1 MTLEPFYS
9 TTARSRSGTEDERV
23 LLGDIGGTNARFAL
37 FAGGALGPVEHYP
50 VAAYPN
56 IAAAIAAF
64 LARQEQ
70 ADTITS
76 AVLGVAGP
84 VEGGRTEL
92 VNSGW
97 VIDAAALR
105 TGMGFSRVALI
116 NDFEAIAWAL
126 LKFTPDH
133 LKPIGGGRAEPGRVM
148 VALGPGTGL
157 GLAAMIPGKPHRVI
171 ATEGG
176 HANLAASSERED
188 AVIAQMRGKIGRVS
202 VERALSGPG
211 LQNLYG
217 AIAEL
222 DHVDVPARSAAE
234 ISQSAM
240 DGTCAVSKAALDM
253 FCAMLGTVAGDA
265 ALLFRARGGV
275 YLAGG
280 ILPRIIDYVAQSEFR
295 TRFEAKGRMRGYLE
309 TIPTSI
315 IMHTDPAFLGLVAA
329 IESERAAPTIQV

>member
-64 LARQEQ
+64 LARQQQPER
-70 ADTITS
+70 ITS
-76 AVLGVAGP
+76 AMLGVAGP
-84 VEGGRTEL
+84 VEEGRTEL

-105 TGMGFSRVALI
+105 TGLGFGRVALV

-126 LKFTPDH
+126 LKFTPEH
-133 LKPIGGGRAEPGRVM
+133 LKPIGRGSAQPGRVM

-188 AVIAQMRGKIGRVS
+188 AVIAQMRRKIGRVS

-222 DHVDVPARSAAE
+222 DHIDVPARKAAE
-234 ISQSAM
+234 ITQSAI
-240 DGTCAVSKAALDM
+240 DGTCPVSKAALDM
-253 FCAMLGTVAGDA
+253 FCALLGTVAGDM
-265 ALLFRARGGV
+265 ALLFRARGGI
-275 YLAGG
+275 YLSGG
-280 ILPRIIDYVAQSEFR
+280 LLPRITDYVAQSDFR
-295 TRFEAKGRMRGYLE
+295 ARFVAKGRMRGYLE
-309 TIPTSI
+309 AIPTSI
-315 IMHTDPAFLGLVAA
+315 VMHNDPAFLGLVAA
-329 IESERAAPTIQV
+329 IGSESAAPPPQA

>member
-1 MTLEPFYS
+1 MILEPFYS
-9 TTARSRSGTEDERV
+9 TAARALSGAEDERV

-37 FAGGALGPVEHYP
+37 FAGGTLGPVEHYP
-50 VAAYPN
+50 VAAYAN
-56 IAAAIAAF
+56 IAAAITAF

-70 ADTITS
+70 PETITS

-84 VEGGRTEL
+84 VEEGRTEL

-105 TGMGFSRVALI
+105 TGLGFHRVALI

-133 LKPIGGGRAEPGRVM
+133 LKSIGRGSAQPGRVM

-157 GLAAMIPGKPHRVI
+157 GLAAMLPGEPNRVI

-188 AVIAQMRGKIGRVS
+188 AVLAQMRRKLGRVS
-202 VERALSGPG
+202 VERAISGPG
-211 LQNLYG
+211 LQNLYA

-222 DHVDVPARSAAE
+222 DHVNAPARSAAE
-234 ISQSAM
+234 ISQAAV
-240 DGTCAVSKAALDM
+240 DGSCPVSKAALDM

-295 TRFEAKGRMRGYLE
+295 ARFEAKGRMRGYLE

-329 IESERAAPTIQV
+329 IESERAAPPIQA

>member
-1 MTLEPFYS
+1 MTLEPFY
-9 TTARSRSGTEDERV
+9 TTAARSLSHAEGERV

-37 FAGGALGPVEHYP
+37 FAGGEVGPVEHYP
-50 VAAYPN
+50 VAAYAN
-56 IAAAIAAF
+56 IAEAIAAF

-70 ADTITS
+70 AARATS

-97 VIDAAALR
+97 VIDAAALH
-105 TGMGFSRVALI
+105 TSLGFNRVTLI

-126 LKFTPDH
+126 LKLEPRD
-133 LKPIGGGRAEPGRVM
+133 LRPIGGGQAQPGRFM

-157 GLAAMIPGKPHRVI
+157 GLAAMMPGEPNRVI

-176 HANLAASSERED
+176 HASLAANSERED
-188 AVIAQMRGKIGRVS
+188 AVIAQMRRQFGRVS
-202 VERALSGPG
+202 VERAISGPG
-211 LQNLYG
+211 LQNLYR

-222 DHVDVPARSAAE
+222 DHAAVPARSAAE
-234 ISQSAM
+234 ITHSAM
-240 DGTCAVSKAALDM
+240 DGTCPVSKAALDM
-253 FCAMLGTVAGDA
+253 FCAVLGTVAGDA
-265 ALLFRARGGV
+265 ALLFRARGGI

-280 ILPRIIDYVAQSEFR
+280 ILPRIGDYLARSEFR
-295 TRFEAKGRMRGYLE
+295 ARFEAKGRMRGYLE

-315 IMHTDPAFLGLVAA
+315 IMHSDPAFLGLVAA
-329 IESERAAPTIQV
+329 IESERAAPPIQA

>member
-9 TTARSRSGTEDERV
+9 TAAHALSGAADERV

-50 VAAYPN
+50 VAAYAN

-70 ADTITS
+70 PETITS

-84 VEGGRTEL
+84 VEEGHTEL

-105 TGMGFSRVALI
+105 TGLGFSRVTLI

-126 LKFTPDH
+126 LKFKPEH
-133 LKPIGGGRAEPGRVM
+133 LKSIGDGSAQPGRVM

-157 GLAAMIPGKPHRVI
+157 GLAAIIPGDPNRVI

-188 AVIAQMRGKIGRVS
+188 AVIAQMRRKLGRVS
-202 VERALSGPG
+202 VERAISGPG
-211 LQNLYG
+211 LQNLYE

-222 DHVDVPARSAAE
+222 DHANVPPRSAAE
-234 ISQSAM
+234 ISQSAI
-240 DGTCAVSKAALDM
+240 DGSCPISKAALDM

-280 ILPRIIDYVAQSEFR
+280 ILPRITDYVAKSEFR
-295 TRFEAKGRMRGYLE
+295 ARFEAKGRMRGYLE

-329 IESERAAPTIQV
+329 IESERVAPPLQA

>member
-1 MTLEPFYS
+1 MTLEPFYPTS
-9 TTARSRSGTEDERV
+9 ARSPAEISDERV

-37 FAGGALGPVEHYP
+37 FAGGALGAVEHYP

-56 IAAAIAAF
+56 LAAAITAF
-64 LARQEQ
+64 LTRQEQ
-70 ADTITS
+70 AETITS

-84 VEGGRTEL
+84 VEEGRTEL

-105 TGMGFSRVALI
+105 EGLGFTRVALI

-133 LKPIGGGRAEPGRVM
+133 LKSIGGGRAQPGRVM

-157 GLAAMIPGKPHRVI
+157 GIAAMIPGEPNRVI

-188 AVIAQMRGKIGRVS
+188 AVIAQMRRKIGRVS
-202 VERALSGPG
+202 VERAMSGPG

-217 AIAEL
+217 SIAEL
-222 DHVDVPARSAAE
+222 DHADVPPRSAAE
-234 ISQSAM
+234 ISQAAI
-240 DGTCAVSKAALDM
+240 DGSCPVSKAALDM

-295 TRFEAKGRMRGYLE
+295 ARFEAKGRMRGYLE
-309 TIPTSI
+309 AIPTSI
-315 IMHTDPAFLGLVAA
+315 IIHTDPAFLGLIAA
-329 IESERAAPTIQV
+329 IESERTAPPIQA

>member
-9 TTARSRSGTEDERV
+9 TAARSSSGTEDERV

-37 FAGGALGPVEHYP
+37 FADGVLGPVEHYP

-70 ADTITS
+70 AETITS

-84 VEGGRTEL
+84 VEEGKTEL

-105 TGMGFSRVALI
+105 TGLGFRRFALV

-133 LKPIGGGRAEPGRVM
+133 LKSIGGGRAQPGRVM

-157 GLAAMIPGKPHRVI
+157 GLAAMIPGEPNRVI

-176 HANLAASSERED
+176 HANLPASSERED
-188 AVIAQMRGKIGRVS
+188 AVIAQMRRKIGHVS
-202 VERALSGPG
+202 VERAISGPG
-211 LQNLYG
+211 LQNLYH

-222 DHVDVPARSAAE
+222 DRAEVPPRSAAE

-240 DGTCAVSKAALDM
+240 DGTCPVSKAALDM
-253 FCAMLGTVAGDA
+253 FCAMLGTVAGDS

-295 TRFEAKGRMRGYLE
+295 ARFEAKGRMRGYLE

-315 IMHTDPAFLGLVAA
+315 IMHTDPAFLGLIAA
-329 IESERAAPTIQV
+329 IESERAAPPIQG